1 MTLEITTDDIQVF
14 RYEGDLCI
22 WDLDKGPPP
31 EGVPI
36 EDLVTHRVDGA
47 WNVTLAKE
55 ILGDKPPFCMIYPAE
70 LASIGKNVTV
80 DHDHAMTT
88 DLNDP
93 VIAIILTLDEMK
105 DMFIIDGWH
114 RIHKAVELGVENIP
128 CCVLSEEE
136 TELVALSWTVTP
148 L

>member
-1 MTLEITTDDIQVF
+1 MLEITTDDIQVF
-14 RYEGDLCI
+14 NYEGDLCI

-31 EGVPI
+31 EDVPI
-36 EDLVTHRVDGA
+36 ADLVTHRVEGA
-47 WNVTLAKE
+47 WNITLAKE
-55 ILGDKPPFCMIYPAE
+55 LVKGRSPFCMIYPAE

-93 VIAIILTLDEMK
+93 VIAIILALDEMK

-114 RIHKAVELGVENIP
+114 RIHKAVYQSVENIP
-128 CCVLSEEE
+128 CCLLSEEE
-136 TELVALSWTVTP
+136 TELVTLSWTVTH